1 MQRVRRKLREP
12 RAAGQREAEW
22 DWNQRWTSVGDS
34 DLGCMVVYMPETIYS
49 YQEKNN
55 IQSVEPLIWC
65 GNSNFAAETS
75 YCFPANPVVC
85 GYSSAVIRAEL
96 SFFRKLSR
104 KEKGS
109 LPKRASSRDPLSE
122 RALKQLRFLLSHVLG
137 MIASPA
143 STGRLVL
150 GNS

>member
-1 MQRVRRKLREP
+1 MEQLSRAFALKMYAIWRFQFLQAMNSRELLH
-12 RAAGQREAEW
+12 GF
-22 DWNQRWTSVGDS
+22 TT
-34 DLGCMVVYMPETIYS
+34 C
-49 YQEKNN
+49 
-55 IQSVEPLIWC
+55 
-65 GNSNFAAETS
+65 

>member
-1 MQRVRRKLREP
+1 MPTKMVRSIKKFCLAFRSALEH
-12 RAAGQREAEW
+12 
-22 DWNQRWTSVGDS
+22 
-34 DLGCMVVYMPETIYS
+34 LY
-49 YQEKNN
+49 
-55 IQSVEPLIWC
+55 
-65 GNSNFAAETS
+65 S